1 MTRANGSRLTIAI
14 SVIATGLSFLQP
26 RLACAREGSSSS
38 PAQVEV
44 SPMVESVAD
53 TFAFISWT
61 TNNPGGTILHYAI
74 VHYGKDPNHLDLTAV
89 SPTRINPAHR
99 DMVFRV
105 RMNDLQPDTTYY
117 YKVSSSQADGSSD
130 PVTSSVRQF
139 NTRPTSQM
147 SAEK

>member
-14 SVIATGLSFLQP
+14 SVIAMGLSFLQP
-26 RLACAREGSSSS
+26 RLACAREDSS

-61 TNNPGGTILHYAI
+61 TRNPGGTILHYAI
-74 VHYGKDPNHLDLTAV
+74 VHYGKDPNHLDLKAV
-89 SPTRINPAHR
+89 SPTRINPGHS

-105 RMNDLQPDTTYY
+105 RMNDLQPETTYY
-117 YKVSSSQADGSSD
+117 YQVSSTQANGTAD
-130 PVTSSVRQF
+130 PVTSAVRQF
-139 NTRPTSQM
+139 NTRPTKQT

>member
-1 MTRANGSRLTIAI
+1 MTRVNGSRLTIAI
-14 SVIATGLSFLQP
+14 CVMAMGLSFLQP
-26 RLACAREGSSSS
+26 RLACAREDSS

-44 SPMVESVAD
+44 SPMVESVTD
-53 TFAFISWT
+53 TFAFISWAT
-61 TNNPGGTILHYAI
+61 RNPGGTILHYAI

-89 SPTRINPAHR
+89 SPTRINPGHS

-117 YKVSSSQADGSSD
+117 YKVSSTQADGSSD

-139 NTRPTSQM
+139 KTRPTSPM